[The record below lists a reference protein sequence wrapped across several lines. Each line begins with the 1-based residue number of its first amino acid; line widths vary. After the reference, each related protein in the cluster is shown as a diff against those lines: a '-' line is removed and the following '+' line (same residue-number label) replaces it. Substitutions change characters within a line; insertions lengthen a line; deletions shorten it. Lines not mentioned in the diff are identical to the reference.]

1 MPYTDRMSSR
11 YALYEID
18 KISRRFADGGDMPK
32 GVKPRFNISPT
43 QNVLVIVSR
52 DGVKQI
58 EVMKWGFIPAG
69 AKDTTAVFRYKSY
82 NARSEGIF
90 DKPTWSKV
98 IRDQRCLIPAN
109 GFFEWKTTASGKNPF
124 YIHPTDASLF
134 AFAGVYSS
142 WTDPEGKIWGM
153 CSIVTT
159 NSGSESDMVPSRLPV
174 ILHPDDEADWLNP
187 VIGDINSLYRIMR
200 PLDADILTI
209 IRVGEDVNSSKID
222 KPYLI
227 DRLDRSA
234 L

>member
-1 MPYTDRMSSR
+1 MTAR

-43 QNVLVIVSR
+43 QNVPVIVSR

-82 NARSEGIF
+82 NARSGGIF

-124 YIHPTDASLF
+124 YIHPTDMSLF

-187 VIGDINSLYRIMR
+187 AIGDINSLYRIMR
-200 PLDADILTI
+200 PLDADMLTI